1 MSTDIKQAVHEYVNI
16 ILHPEEKNFSYIS
29 TKSKMAIKSRSKKS
43 SCKSKA
49 SLSSSKVVPFDED
62 ETKID

>member
-16 ILHPEEKNFSYIS
+16 ILHPEEKKVSYIS
-29 TKSKMAIKSRSKKS
+29 TKSKMTIKSRSRKP